1 MYAVDNLQKQIFIG
15 RRGEVDTRS
24 MSIDVSSWLE
34 ISDDFTIAILA
45 IRPGEDQVYIPNGV
59 TLSHNVLTWVPDL
72 IDTEI
77 PGTGAFLVRGTD
89 TGGNVIKSAISTYVV
104 EEAFDDDG
112 YEPTPVEESWLSHAE
127 QTLADLIEDL
137 NEAAAERGFPT
148 GGTTGQVLK
157 KKSNTDFDTEWANE
171 SGGGVTDVQV
181 NGTSVVSSGVA
192 NIPTAGSNV
201 YGVVKMGDDLT
212 IVETVSGTTPSI
224 TGAANHRYV
233 CGEVSTLSISTP
245 ASGIIDVIFE
255 SGSTP
260 TVLTVTPPTG
270 MTMKWANGFDPT
282 SLEADTVYEI
292 NIMDGVYGVVASWT

>member
-1 MYAVDNLQKQIFIG
+1 M
-15 RRGEVDTRS
+15 
-24 MSIDVSSWLE
+24 
-34 ISDDFTIAILA
+34 
-45 IRPGEDQVYIPNGV
+45 
-59 TLSHNVLTWVPDL
+59 
-72 IDTEI
+72 
-77 PGTGAFLVRGTD
+77 
-89 TGGNVIKSAISTYVV
+89 
-104 EEAFDDDG
+104 
-112 YEPTPVEESWLSHAE
+112 EESWLSHAE

-171 SGGGVTDVQV
+171 SAGVSDVQV
-181 NGTSVVSSGVA
+181 NGTSVVTSGVA
-192 NIPTAGSNV
+192 NIPAASSDSLGVVQVDSNKGIALEDGKLSIVRPSEYYYKKGDNNYKPVTV
-201 YGVVKMGDDLT
+201 YGQHMSTFYGLAKAAGADMKDISSTTVGTYPETQKSAINSMLNAP
-212 IVETVSGTTPSI
+212 ETVSGSTPSI
-224 TGAANHRYV
+224 TAKAGVRYV
-233 CGEVSTLSISTP
+233 CGEVSTLTIVTP